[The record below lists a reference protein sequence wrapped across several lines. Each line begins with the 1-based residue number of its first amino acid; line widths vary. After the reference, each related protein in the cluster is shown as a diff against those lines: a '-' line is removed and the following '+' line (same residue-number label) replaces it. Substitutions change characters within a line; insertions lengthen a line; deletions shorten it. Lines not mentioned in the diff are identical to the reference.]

1 MCVVYGHAVYM
12 HTGYG
17 VGVSLRISNPGWK
30 NFIYDILCNIDLCS
44 ETYPNKTDRACYACS
59 VGVYD
64 FKDLVNIFINE

>member
-1 MCVVYGHAVYM
+1 VYM

-44 ETYPNKTDRACYACS
+44 EN
-59 VGVYD
+59 
-64 FKDLVNIFINE
+64 F